1 MTRVLFISL
10 AAGAGHVQAAVA
22 LQKTA
27 AKFFPNLTTAHLEM
41 SEYLPALYRAGLVD
55 SYHSITKKSP
65 RFWSYLYSVSNTERF
80 TRWAAA
86 AISPAKFMGAGDFYR
101 AVEEFAPDHII
112 CTNSVPAY
120 FLASPPP
127 DVHITAPVS
136 VVVTDYSLHWYWVQP
151 NVQYYFVATEAI
163 RRQLMRETSLNPAQ
177 IIVSGIPVE
186 PVWYEAAD
194 RTLLAAKH
202 GLNLDRPIVLALS
215 GGHGL
220 IDLSVVITQ
229 LEKIKQP
236 LTVLAVAGKNEALRE
251 KLLALPKGRHD
262 LRVLG
267 WTNDMPDLTRVADVV
282 ISKSGGL
289 TTTECMI
296 AGRPLVAVF
305 PIPGQEEANARFI
318 IANNLGLMVKKDSA
332 IAGTVERLLHS
343 PLHPKSIKPAV
354 PAGQTILK
362 TILS

>member
-10 AAGAGHVQAAVA
+10 AAGAGHVQAAIA
-22 LQKTA
+22 LEKTA
-27 AKFFPNLTTAHLEM
+27 AKFFPDLVTAHIEM
-41 SEYLPALYRAGLVD
+41 SEHLPALYRAGLVD

-65 RFWSYLYSVSNTERF
+65 RFWSYIYSMSNTERF

-86 AISPAKFMGAGDFYR
+86 AISPAKFMGSKDFYR
-101 AVEEFAPDHII
+101 AIEEFAPDHII

-127 DVHITAPVS
+127 DVHINAPVS

-151 NVQYYFVATEAI
+151 HVQYYFVATEAI
-163 RRQLMRETSLNPAQ
+163 RRQLMREANINPAQ
-177 IIVSGIPVE
+177 VVVSGIPVE
-186 PVWYEAAD
+186 PVWYEQAD
-194 RTLLAAKH
+194 RTALARKH
-202 GLNLDRPIVLALS
+202 GITLDRPIILALS

-220 IDLSVVITQ
+220 IDLTAVVTQ

-236 LTVLAVAGKNEALRE
+236 ITIIAVAGKNKELRE
-251 KLLALPKGRHD
+251 KLSALPKGRHQ
-262 LRVLG
+262 LHILG
-267 WTNDMPDLTRVADVV
+267 WTNDMPDLVRLADVV

-289 TTTECMI
+289 TTTECMV

-318 IANNLGLMVKKDSA
+318 TSNNLGLTIKKDSA
-332 IAGTVERLLHS
+332 IVSTVERLLLTP
-343 PLHPKSIKPAV
+343 PLPKPVKPTV

-362 TILS
+362 TILA